1 MYLRKLLQRFLNLV
15 MMNKKSGIYIHIP
28 FCLKKCSYCGFLS
41 KEIRKDDDRGEID
54 FYIDNLLREIK
65 IRKNDT
71 NGSIFDTIYFGG
83 GTPSLLKTKQIEK
96 VLDILYSNYKFD
108 EDIEITLEANP
119 ETLNKSKLK
128 EIKST
133 GINRLSM
140 GIQSFDNKVL
150 KRIGRIHTAEKAIS
164 EYNNARKAGFEN
176 ISFDLMFSLP
186 NTRVNDAR
194 VDLIKAIN
202 LDPEHI
208 SFYSLQLEE
217 GTKFFEEFEKGEL
230 SEIPDEIDR
239 KIYHSGIDIL
249 KSHGYEQYEISNF
262 SKVNSDRK
270 INYRSRHNSKYWD
283 MSPFIGFGLGASSYF
298 YSKEEKN
305 EEFSGNLR
313 VENYSDMKNYSEA
326 IKGGIRPFLVKNVN
340 TYKDDLSEAIF
351 TGLRRIDGIRYDEIG
366 LLSREEFE
374 DIFKESKDEL
384 SEFIS
389 LGYIKMN
396 DEGLK
401 LTEGG
406 IDISNKIMSI
416 FV

>member
-1 MYLRKLLQRFLNLV
+1 MFLRKLLQRFLNLA

-41 KEIRKDDDRGEID
+41 KEIGKDDDRGEID
-54 FYIDNLLREIK
+54 FYINNLLSEIK

-83 GTPSLLKTKQIEK
+83 GTPSLLETRQIDNI
-96 VLDILYSNYKFD
+96 LDTLYSNYKFD
-108 EDIEITLEANP
+108 EDVEVTLEANP
-119 ETLNKSKLK
+119 ETLNKIKLK
-128 EIKST
+128 EINSI

-140 GIQSFDNKVL
+140 GIESFDNKVL
-150 KRIGRIHTAEKAIS
+150 KRLGRIHTAEKAIS

-186 NTRVNDAR
+186 NTKANDAME
-194 VDLIKAIN
+194 DLKKALN
-202 LDPEHI
+202 LYPEHI

-230 SEIPDEIDR
+230 AEIPDEIDR
-239 KIYHSGIDIL
+239 KIYHNGIEIL

-262 SKVNSDRK
+262 SKANSDIG

-283 MSPFIGFGLGASSYF
+283 MSPFLGFGLGASSYF
-298 YSKEEKN
+298 FSKEEKN

-313 VENYSDMKNYSEA
+313 IENYSDMKKYSEA
-326 IKGGIRPFLVKNVN
+326 IKSGIRPFSVKNAN
-340 TYKDDLSEAIF
+340 TYDDDLSEAIF

-366 LLSREEFE
+366 VLSREEFE

-384 SEFIS
+384 LKFQS
-389 LGYIKMN
+389 LGYIEMN

-401 LTEGG
+401 LTERG
-406 IDISNKIMSI
+406 IDISNKIMSL